1 MTVKNLLLIRAPGL
15 SADQAVRGD
24 VAWNL
29 SDLIA
34 DGSFATLSAAPDA
47 SAAVTGLPPD
57 RVRVVE
63 LPYRDAASFDAE
75 LGRLREASPAAAIA
89 ILSEAVFVSRHCFKE
104 FKPGM
109 TLAPAEL
116 PRLLAVMVQ

>member
-1 MTVKNLLLIRAPGL
+1 MIVKDLLLIKAPGL

-34 DGSFATLSAAPDA
+34 DGSFAKLGSAPDP
-47 SAAVTGLPPD
+47 AAAAAELPPAQ
-57 RVRVVE
+57 VKIVE

-75 LGRLREASPAAAIA
+75 LGRLRQGAPDAAIA
-89 ILSEAVFVSRHCFKE
+89 ILSEAVFVSRHCFRE
-104 FKPGM
+104 LKPGT
-109 TLAPAEL
+109 TLSPAEL
-116 PRLLAVMVQ
+116 PRLLAVMVR